1 MSKKNQTLGEFIIEN
16 QAEFKYSSGELSRLI
31 NSIRLAAK
39 VVNHQ
44 VNKAGL
50 VDILGNAG
58 DTNIQGEDQQKLD
71 VIANDAFINTL
82 KNREIVCG
90 IASEEND
97 DFITIKG
104 HQEDHKNKYVV
115 LIDPLDGSSNID
127 VNVSV
132 GTIFSI
138 YRRVTPTGT
147 PVTLTDFL
155 QPGHQQVAAGYI
167 IYGTSTMLVYTTG
180 HGVNGFTLNPAIGT
194 FYLSHPN
201 MQFPEKGR
209 IYSVNEGNYIHFPQ
223 GVKDYIKYC
232 QEEEEDRP
240 YTSRYIGSLVS
251 DIHRNMIKGG
261 IYMYPKSSLNSNGKL
276 RLLYECNPMAFIV
289 EQGGGKA
296 SDGQTRILDIIP
308 TQLHERVPFFCG
320 SKKMVEKAESFMV
333 FKNEQP

>member
-1 MSKKNQTLGEFIIEN
+1 MARKNQTLGEFIIEN
-16 QAEFKYSSGELSRLI
+16 QAEFQYSSGELSRLI

-39 VVNHQ
+39 VVNHE

-50 VDILGNAG
+50 VDILGAAG

-71 VIANDAFINTL
+71 VMANDAFISTL
-82 KNREIVCG
+82 TNRNIVCG

-97 DFITIKG
+97 DFITIEG
-104 HQEDHKNKYVV
+104 QNDDHKNKYVV

-138 YRRVTPTGT
+138 YRRVTPAGT
-147 PVTLTDFL
+147 PVTLEDFL
-155 QPGHQQVAAGYI
+155 QPGRDQVAAGYI

-194 FYLSHPN
+194 FYLSHLD
-201 MQFPEKGR
+201 MKFPERGT
-209 IYSVNEGNYIHFPQ
+209 IYSVNEGNYSHFPD
-223 GVKDYIKYC
+223 GVKKYIKYC
-232 QEEEEDRP
+232 QEEKEDRP

-261 IYMYPKSSLNSNGKL
+261 IYMYPKSSKASNGKL

-289 EQGGGKA
+289 EQAGGKA
-296 SDGQTRILDIIP
+296 SNGFERILDLIP
-308 TQLHERVPFFCG
+308 QELHERVPFFCG
-320 SKKMVEKAESFMV
+320 STTMVNKAEEFMRG
-333 FKNEQP
+333 